1 MFRDFLSCDPLL
13 FSAHPVRGLPCCL
26 DYVSIVVDVPK
37 SGIYDLWAAVEAPYV
52 LGCRA
57 SSWSACSSFTPLT
70 ASRHTWHAEQIRRM
84 RNGMGRPR
92 NWIAADVVRVADGV
106 LAEHWDVLQD
116 EATRAESKSGL
127 PMFGDSFAD

>member
-1 MFRDFLSCDPLL
+1 VFKDFLSCDPLL

-57 SSWSACSSFTPLT
+57 SSWSRLLKF
-70 ASRHTWHAEQIRRM
+70 HAANRLSPDLARRT
-84 RNGMGRPR
+84 NKEDEE
-92 NWIAADVVRVADGV
+92 WDGAPEE
-106 LAEHWDVLQD
+106 LD
-116 EATRAESKSGL
+116 RR
-127 PMFGDSFAD
+127 